1 VIEEKP
7 KNDLKVF
14 SKDEVAK
21 LLALSPM
28 TVHRLV
34 RDKKLGHHRI
44 GSRVL
49 ISAQHLEAY
58 LARCERTPRTKA
70 VA

>member
-1 VIEEKP
+1 VIDEKQT
-7 KNDLKVF
+7 NDLKVF

-21 LLALSPM
+21 LLACSPM

-34 RDKKLGHHRI
+34 RDKKLGYYRI

-49 ISAQHLEAY
+49 ISAQHLEAF

-70 VA
+70 AA

>member
-1 VIEEKP
+1 MQEKET
-7 KNDLKVF
+7 KDLKVF
-14 SKDEVAK
+14 SKNEVAE
-21 LLALSPM
+21 LLACSPM

-34 RDKKLGHHRI
+34 RDKKLGHYRI

-49 ISAQHLEAY
+49 ISAQHLEAF
-58 LARCERTPRTKA
+58 LARCERTPKTKA

>member
-1 VIEEKP
+1 LIEEKMI
-7 KNDLKVF
+7 NDLKVF

-21 LLALSPM
+21 LLGLSLM
-28 TVHRLV
+28 TVHRAI
-34 RDKKLGHHRI
+34 RDKKLGHYRI

-58 LARCERTPRTKA
+58 LATCERTPRTKA